1 MNAKEFQ
8 ELRQTFERLM
18 NTPEAERAALLE
30 QCDPALAAEL
40 RRMLAA
46 RANGAS
52 VLDQPVAALIG
63 SQPAVPTRIGHYSIE
78 RQLGM
83 GGMGVVY
90 LASRSD
96 GSFQRRAAIKILRH
110 DRTGHFLDRF
120 RQERQ
125 ILAQLNHP
133 HIAAILDAG
142 ETPRGDPY
150 FVMEYVDGVPI
161 TEYAAAHALST
172 QRRLDLFLQ
181 VCDAIQHAHRNL
193 TVHRD
198 LKPGNVLVTESGAVK
213 LLDFGIAKLLEEPAE
228 APSQMPR
235 SAVIL
240 TPEYS
245 SPEQIR
251 IRLDGCGWRR

>member
-1 MNAKEFQ
+1 M
-8 ELRQTFERLM
+8 
-18 NTPEAERAALLE
+18 
-30 QCDPALAAEL
+30 
-40 RRMLAA
+40 
-46 RANGAS
+46 
-52 VLDQPVAALIG
+52 
-63 SQPAVPTRIGHYSIE
+63 RISFTA
-78 RQLGM
+78 
-83 GGMGVVY
+83 GVC
-90 LASRSD
+90 AGPSRSD

-150 FVMEYVDGVPI
+150 FVMEYVEFCDGVRGRFPI

-181 VCDAIQHAHRNL
+181 VRDAIQHAHRNL

-251 IRLDGCGWRR
+251 IPAS